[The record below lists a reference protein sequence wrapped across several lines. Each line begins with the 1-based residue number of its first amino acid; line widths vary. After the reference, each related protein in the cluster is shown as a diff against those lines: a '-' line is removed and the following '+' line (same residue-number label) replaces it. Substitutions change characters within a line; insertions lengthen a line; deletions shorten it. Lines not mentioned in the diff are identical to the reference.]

1 MVIDLRLKL
10 LKPNSKT
17 LEKKQT
23 STYPELF
30 LRVKS
35 IFTVFF
41 PSGIQSILVTK
52 AFSGASL
59 LPLIF

>member
-1 MVIDLRLKL
+1 MCGKIVFY
-10 LKPNSKT
+10 KPNSKD
-17 LEKKQT
+17 LEKKQP

-41 PSGIQSILVTK
+41 P
-52 AFSGASL
+52 
-59 LPLIF
+59 PLQGFRESW